1 MERFW
6 QGARHPLH
14 LLPVVISGMEHP
26 KAQVLKAD
34 NAAEIASVAQSLQS
48 GQDKASQEYGRVL
61 SQIVEAAPREK
72 ESILFGLNQQP
83 AFREL
88 VRKIKGEQET
98 D

>member
-1 MERFW
+1 MAAKKA
-6 QGARHPLH
+6 GALAPTY
-14 LLPVVISGMEHP
+14 VEAP
-26 KAQVLKAD
+26 KTQVLNAD
-34 NAAEIASVAQSLQS
+34 NAAEIASVAQPLQS
-48 GQDKASQEYGRVL
+48 RQGKAAQEYGRVL
-61 SQIVEAAPREK
+61 SQIVDAAPREK